1 MLIFAGIG
9 GAVALALGVYGNVHD
24 PTGEQPFIW
33 FFSGQPEFKVWLA
46 TIAAALAVFQ
56 EWVGRR
62 LFGKHAQGRRKP
74 WMPQAHRLA
83 GTLAFLVTLPVAYQC
98 LWALGF
104 NDLGNPWWLVH
115 SVTGC
120 IVYGAFVTKV
130 LCVRN
135 RKIPR
140 WGLPSAG
147 ALTFAALIVV
157 WATSAVWWW
166 FEHGFPSF

>member
-1 MLIFAGIG
+1 MLIYSGIG
-9 GAVALALGVYGNVHD
+9 ALVAVALGVYSKVHD
-24 PTGEQPFIW
+24 PTFETPFIW
-33 FFSGQPEFKVWLA
+33 FFSDQVAFKVWFA

-83 GTLAFLVTLPVAYQC
+83 GTLAFIVALPVAYQC

-104 NDLGNPWWLVH
+104 NDYGNPWWAVH
-115 SVTGC
+115 SVVGC
-120 IVYGAFVTKV
+120 IVFGAFVTKV

-135 RKIPR
+135 RKLPR
-140 WGLPSAG
+140 WGLPVAG
-147 ALTFAALIVV
+147 GVVFFALIMA
-157 WATSAVWWW
+157 WATSALW
-166 FEHGFPSF
+166 FFTTRDFPHF